1 MKKEFRIRPLFF
13 AALMLLTSLI
23 FVIEA
28 LGSEHQEYVFSFV
41 GHGGT
46 FRYHDLKILFI
57 PAYWAL
63 MAAGFIVCLVQS
75 LRQYKKYGIGI
86 ARAILIPVAFLIVSF
101 AGGKLLY
108 VIENFQSVKS
118 SGLSFDGLSLF
129 GAIIAVPAVA
139 LLGAKMLKMP
149 YGALLDYCAPLGLI
163 LLIFVRI
170 GCFISGCCGA
180 FTIWSGTNPIIL
192 PVQLFEVVID
202 LVILDAV
209 QSCEKRYEKRGV
221 AYPLLV
227 TLYGFARFFLEFL
240 RKPQSESLDHSS
252 KILAAACFFV
262 GGAVVFLLIKRIK
275 GERSIKNKNS

>member
-1 MKKEFRIRPLFF
+1 MKKEFRIRPLYL
-13 AALMLLTSLI
+13 AALAFLTSLI

-46 FRYHDLKILFI
+46 FRYHDLRILGI
-57 PAYWAL
+57 PAYFAL
-63 MAAGFIVCLVQS
+63 MAAGFIVCLLYS
-75 LRQYKKYGIGI
+75 LKQYKKYGISI

-101 AGGKLLY
+101 IGGKLLY
-108 VIENFQSVKS
+108 VLENFNAVRE

-129 GAIIAVPAVA
+129 GAILAVPAIA
-139 LLGAKMLKMP
+139 ILASRLLKMP

-163 LLIFVRI
+163 LLIFVRF
-170 GCFISGCCGA
+170 GCFVSGCCGA

-192 PVQLFEVVID
+192 PVQLFEVVLD

-209 QSCEKRYEKRGV
+209 QSCENKYFKRGV
-221 AYPLLV
+221 CYPLLAA
-227 TLYGFARFFLEFL
+227 LYGFARFFLELL

-252 KILAAACFFV
+252 KILAAACFAV
-262 GGAVVFLLIKRIK
+262 GTAVVFFLIKRAKEAKI
-275 GERSIKNKNS
+275 IKNKSK